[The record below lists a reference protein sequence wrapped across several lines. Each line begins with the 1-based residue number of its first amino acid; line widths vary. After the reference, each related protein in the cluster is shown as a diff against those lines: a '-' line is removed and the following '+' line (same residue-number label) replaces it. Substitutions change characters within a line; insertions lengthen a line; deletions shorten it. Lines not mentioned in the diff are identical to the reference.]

1 MVKRFGISVAIV
13 MMVASTAEQSTAQ
26 IGIVGEQ
33 GSTRSLNSQAV
44 SLTTLDGTP
53 GFISATT
60 QRPFVTSW
68 IPVVGGYGGA
78 YAPVYGPA
86 PLLPQY
92 RPGPS
97 VIQRRIAQLRQQG
110 YSPGSNRSQRGEF
123 AAVAKDTAQ
132 SASDFTSRSWTA
144 WACSSTASATP
155 TGGWRAFNRTRK
167 TQAKAQSSQRESS
180 FAPLRELLLSQAA
193 LSGMF
198 ALPLPSAN
206 LGNAF
211 DRPAGRTLARCGKS
225 RGKIACGLS
234 RVLRNG
240 GKLAALRPV

>member
-13 MMVASTAEQSTAQ
+13 MMVASTAEQATAQ

-78 YAPVYGPA
+78 FAPIYGPV

-97 VIQRRIAQLRQQG
+97 VIQRRIVQLRQQG

-132 SASDFTSRSWTA
+132 SAIDFTSRFA
-144 WACSSTASATP
+144 AARKSSAGRPIESIAEI
-155 TGGWRAFNRTRK
+155 RRR
-167 TQAKAQSSQRESS
+167 QRQREHAGQSG
-180 FAPLRELLLSQAA
+180 LR
-193 LSGMF
+193 
-198 ALPLPSAN
+198 
-206 LGNAF
+206 
-211 DRPAGRTLARCGKS
+211 K
-225 RGKIACGLS
+225 
-234 RVLRNG
+234 
-240 GKLAALRPV
+240 